1 MSDTAKGGE
10 LLRLEKTADAMACA
24 FSIVLYG
31 YDQVKMEAA
40 VNAAFDEV
48 RRIDEMLSVY
58 RPASE
63 WSEINR
69 SATQKAVEVS
79 REVFDLLSACLNYS
93 RQSEG
98 AFDISVGPL
107 VKAWGFFRG
116 MGRLP
121 GQAELAAALSNVGYR
136 HISLDP
142 ATQTVRFDHSG
153 MEINPGGI
161 GKGYAVDHMVE
172 ILRQRGFSTA
182 LVTAS
187 GSSIYGMGTPPS
199 EPRGWGIDIPDPKQ
213 PRGTA
218 AEAFLKDMSIS
229 TSGCYEKTLW
239 AGGRLYSHIIDP
251 RTGQPAHGM
260 SLVSVIAPRAVDGEA
275 WTKSFFINGRLWA
288 AKHKPKALSA
298 FFCED
303 EPEAAYTW
311 LDESA

>member
-1 MSDTAKGGE
+1 MSDTVKSGE
-10 LLRLEKTADAMACA
+10 LLRLEKSADAMACA
-24 FSIVLYG
+24 LSIVLYG

-48 RRIDEMLSVY
+48 RRLDEMLSIY
-58 RPASE
+58 RPASA

-69 SATQKAVEVS
+69 SAAQKALEVS

-107 VKAWGFFRG
+107 VKAWGLFSG

-121 GQAELAAALSNVGYR
+121 GGAELAAALANVGYR
-136 HISLDP
+136 HIRLDP

-172 ILRQRGFSTA
+172 ILRERGFNTA
-182 LVTAS
+182 LVMAS
-187 GSSIYGMGTPPS
+187 GSSIYGLGAPPAES
-199 EPRGWGIDIPDPKQ
+199 RGWPVDIPNPKH
-213 PRGTA
+213 PRKTA
-218 AEAFLKDMSIS
+218 AEAFLRDMSIS
-229 TSGCYEKTLW
+229 TSGCYEKAFW
-239 AGGRLYSHIIDP
+239 AEGRLFSHIIDP
-251 RTGQPAHGM
+251 RTGYPAQGM
-260 SLVSVIAPRAVDGEA
+260 SLVSVIAPRAIDSEA

-288 AKHKPKALSA
+288 AKHKPKDLSA

-303 EPEAAYTW
+303 GPEPAYTW
-311 LDESA
+311 LDDSG